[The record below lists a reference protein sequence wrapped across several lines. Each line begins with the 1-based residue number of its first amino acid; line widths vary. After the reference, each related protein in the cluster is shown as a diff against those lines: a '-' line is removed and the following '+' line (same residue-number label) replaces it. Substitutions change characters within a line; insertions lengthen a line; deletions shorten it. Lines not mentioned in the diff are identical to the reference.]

1 MNNKFIEINKKGWN
15 ELVKNDSLYSNTSLP
30 EYGPYMNN
38 EEKLNLLKDIKD
50 KKVLELGCA
59 SGKSLEYLSKLG
71 AKELWGLDISEE
83 QIKKAKELDIPN
95 SNFIVSPME
104 EKNNIPTNYFDY
116 VLSLYSIGFS
126 SNPIKTFELSNKY
139 LKNGGKFIMCWI
151 HPFFNCIGVENDRLV
166 VTRNYIEEDNIKII
180 KGTKEVELMQ
190 NNLKIST
197 IINGLI
203 NSGMEI
209 DKIIEENPIEK
220 NGIGNYKS
228 PMFDERKLKFAPTT
242 LIIVAHKKTQER

>member
-1 MNNKFIEINKKGWN
+1 MNNKFLEINKKGWN
-15 ELVKNDSLYSNTSLP
+15 ELAKGDSLYSNTSLP
-30 EYGPYMNN
+30 EYGPFMNN
-38 EEKLNLLKDIKD
+38 EEKLNLLKEVKN

-59 SGKSLEYLSKLG
+59 SGKGLKYLNDLG

-83 QIKKAKELDIPN
+83 QIKKAKELNIPN
-95 SNFIVSPME
+95 SKFIVSPME
-104 EKNNIPTNYFDY
+104 ENNGIPTNYFDY
-116 VLSLYSIGFS
+116 VLSLYSIGFC
-126 SNPIKTFELSNKY
+126 SNPLKAFELSSSY
-139 LKNGGKFIMCWI
+139 LKTGGKFIMCWI
-151 HPFFNCIGVENDRLV
+151 HPFFNCVSADNDKLV
-166 VTRNYIEEDNIKII
+166 VTRNYIDEDNVKII

-203 NSGMEI
+203 DSGMEI
-209 DKIIEENPIEK
+209 DKVIEENPIEK

-242 LIIVAHKKTQER
+242 LIIVAHKK